1 MSIVSSYPG
10 TGNRK
15 GTNPGRGYPGVLA
28 NCAGSLLAVM
38 LFLVFADGSHAV
50 EPVYSFDIPRQTADG
65 ALTALGEQADISVLY
80 QYELVVLHET
90 NQLRGRYTLEQ
101 AITALLSN
109 SGLKAEFG
117 TAGHLI
123 IHADGEQNAMIEQ
136 TNEWMPN
143 ASSGKTTTRKPLL
156 KRLGTAIAAALFA
169 TSGAGAIAAPGDTN
183 ETEIEEIIVT
193 ATYRETDLMDT
204 PQSIGTL
211 SSEMI
216 EALGA
221 TDMRGL
227 FQNITGLNMS
237 EREIA
242 GGNRYTIR
250 GVSSPT
256 GHEPSAQTS
265 AAVSVYLDDVPMT
278 SAQSPVQQFGGNMF
292 DMERVEV
299 LKGPQ
304 GTLYG
309 EGSVGGT
316 IRFIQKKPQLGETT
330 WKIKGNTSSM
340 SSSDDLGHRLD
351 GVVNLPVTED
361 FAIRLMGFSTKRQG
375 WIDKT
380 DTGEKDANS
389 ETGSGG
395 RLAALWAVNR
405 DLSVEANYYKTELE
419 TEGSMAAQSRFTEA
433 LNVRLPGRRPFSK
446 DKVNIYSLG
455 VDYAFDFAKLELA
468 FSNLDRKRTS
478 EIESTTTIA
487 AFIDSFV
494 QLRTLIRAP
503 ANPTEIPTLLAEGWI
518 LAPTFSLPIKNL
530 AGFNLND
537 MMSSDRNT
545 VEARLVSTTESALVW
560 TAGLF
565 WKDSNDDR
573 VSIQPLSLI
582 PSLIGKPA
590 ITALYTEAFTNP
602 ANSHFDEVNQISVFG
617 EATFAF
623 SDTFSVTLGGRYTD
637 LDQSLQGSAATTT
650 DKVFSPKLGVAWY
663 PVDGTLTYFNITT
676 GFRPGNLNVGQESNA
691 HIFRG
696 AGDNVIPATPFAPN
710 PNNLTGNQAADLA
723 TSLVSYQ
730 GDKVVNYEV
739 GIKTRLFDD
748 RWNLT
753 TAVYYFDWKDTIL
766 RFSQNGLPAI
776 SRTYNDNAGAAHS
789 VGIEVDL
796 VGNLMENLR
805 MTLGGDINRAELDE
819 AVGAIPSGT
828 KLPNAPEW
836 SAHITLDYTWLF
848 AGDMALNFMVN
859 HTTLAGTVSSL
870 AIAPSVVPSRRLTD
884 IRILLSGSD
893 ANWSASLFATNVTNQ
908 DEITFDCGS
917 PGFPTCLGFQQPRV
931 IGLEVTLQR

>member
-10 TGNRK
+10 TGNHK

-28 NCAGSLLAVM
+28 NRAGSLLAVM
-38 LFLVFADGSHAV
+38 LLLVFADGSHAV

-90 NQLRGRYTLEQ
+90 NQLKGSYTLEQ

-340 SSSDDLGHRLD
+340 SSS
-351 GVVNLPVTED
+351 
-361 FAIRLMGFSTKRQG
+361 
-375 WIDKT
+375 
-380 DTGEKDANS
+380 
-389 ETGSGG
+389 
-395 RLAALWAVNR
+395 
-405 DLSVEANYYKTELE
+405 
-419 TEGSMAAQSRFTEA
+419 
-433 LNVRLPGRRPFSK
+433 
-446 DKVNIYSLG
+446 
-455 VDYAFDFAKLELA
+455 
-468 FSNLDRKRTS
+468 
-478 EIESTTTIA
+478 TI
-487 AFIDSFV
+487 
-494 QLRTLIRAP
+494 
-503 ANPTEIPTLLAEGWI
+503 
-518 LAPTFSLPIKNL
+518 
-530 AGFNLND
+530 
-537 MMSSDRNT
+537 
-545 VEARLVSTTESALVW
+545 
-560 TAGLF
+560 
-565 WKDSNDDR
+565 
-573 VSIQPLSLI
+573 
-582 PSLIGKPA
+582 
-590 ITALYTEAFTNP
+590 
-602 ANSHFDEVNQISVFG
+602 
-617 EATFAF
+617 
-623 SDTFSVTLGGRYTD
+623 
-637 LDQSLQGSAATTT
+637 
-650 DKVFSPKLGVAWY
+650 
-663 PVDGTLTYFNITT
+663 
-676 GFRPGNLNVGQESNA
+676 
-691 HIFRG
+691 
-696 AGDNVIPATPFAPN
+696 
-710 PNNLTGNQAADLA
+710 
-723 TSLVSYQ
+723 
-730 GDKVVNYEV
+730 
-739 GIKTRLFDD
+739 
-748 RWNLT
+748 
-753 TAVYYFDWKDTIL
+753 
-766 RFSQNGLPAI
+766 
-776 SRTYNDNAGAAHS
+776 
-789 VGIEVDL
+789 
-796 VGNLMENLR
+796 
-805 MTLGGDINRAELDE
+805 
-819 AVGAIPSGT
+819 
-828 KLPNAPEW
+828 
-836 SAHITLDYTWLF
+836 
-848 AGDMALNFMVN
+848 
-859 HTTLAGTVSSL
+859 L
-870 AIAPSVVPSRRLTD
+870 AIALMVSS
-884 IRILLSGSD
+884 
-893 ANWSASLFATNVTNQ
+893 
-908 DEITFDCGS
+908 
-917 PGFPTCLGFQQPRV
+917 TCQ
-931 IGLEVTLQR
+931 